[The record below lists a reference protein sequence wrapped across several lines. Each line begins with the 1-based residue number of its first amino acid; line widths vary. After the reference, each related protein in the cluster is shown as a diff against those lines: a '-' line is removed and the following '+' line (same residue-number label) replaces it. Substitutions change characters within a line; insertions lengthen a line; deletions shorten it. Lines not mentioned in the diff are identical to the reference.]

1 MPVKMMSDMPLP
13 TPRSEICSPS
23 HMMKA
28 EPVVSERMVSSVKPM
43 PGLMTIP
50 CPMDCK
56 PPAMVAD

>member
-1 MPVKMMSDMPLP
+1 MMSDMPLP

-28 EPVVSERMVSSVKPM
+28 EPGGSESTVSRTKPM
-43 PGLMTIP
+43 PGLMTTP

-56 PPAMVAD
+56 LKAMVVD